1 MTKKIIKEIKL
12 SKRNGI
18 LCENLYGE
26 LRYIT
31 QNKFDDIIDLY
42 NRVEPQMD
50 NKNWLK
56 FRDVFYLNE
65 VLHNGGFIIG
75 CYIDDILVASAL
87 CEEPS
92 DSYTECLH
100 EIGMTLEDIKNTYA
114 SGYVMVDPMY
124 RGNSLHRVLLE
135 SRIDV
140 SIEKDKKFIITAVA
154 VENVYSLRTVLNLGF
169 EIKMQQQNELGTL
182 RNILVKELI
191 SDSAIT
197 A

>member
-12 SKRNGI
+12 SKMNGN

-31 QNKFDDIIDLY
+31 QNKFDDVIDLY
-42 NRVEPQMD
+42 YRVQSQMD

-65 VLHNGGFIIG
+65 VLNNGGFIIG
-75 CYIDDILVASAL
+75 CYVGDTLIASAL
-87 CEEPS
+87 CEQPN
-92 DSYTECLH
+92 DIYIDALLQ
-100 EIGMTLEDIKNTYA
+100 IGMSINEIEATYT
-114 SGYVMVDPMY
+114 SGYVMVDPVY

-135 SRIDV
+135 SRIDI
-140 SIEKDKKFIITAVA
+140 SLDNNKKFIVTAIA
-154 VENVYSLRTVLNLGF
+154 LDNIYSLRTVLNLGF
-169 EIKMQQQNELGTL
+169 EIKLQQENESGTL
-182 RNILVKELI
+182 RNILVKNL
-191 SDSAIT
+191 SSQSFIT